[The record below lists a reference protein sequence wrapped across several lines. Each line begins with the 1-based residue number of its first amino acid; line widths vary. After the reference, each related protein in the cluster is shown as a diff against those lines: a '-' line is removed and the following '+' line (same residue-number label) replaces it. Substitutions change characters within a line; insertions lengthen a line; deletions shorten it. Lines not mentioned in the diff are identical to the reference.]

1 MLILVLSFIF
11 MHICTIHDNPSYTA
25 YRNNNMLILMH
36 HLSIPSVSIP
46 LFISQHWINK
56 TFVHWTLFSCAFE
69 PKKKPKEKHKMR
81 FIIFF
86 STNEKKIKS
95 NLPSTFDSITSITFL
110 VRDESKWRQSSTTSL
125 DVEWQIKKHS
135 IQSKRKQ

>member
-1 MLILVLSFIF
+1 
-11 MHICTIHDNPSYTA
+11 
-25 YRNNNMLILMH
+25 
-36 HLSIPSVSIP
+36 
-46 LFISQHWINK
+46 
-56 TFVHWTLFSCAFE
+56 
-69 PKKKPKEKHKMR
+69 MR

-125 DVEWQIKKHS
+125 DVE
-135 IQSKRKQ
+135 